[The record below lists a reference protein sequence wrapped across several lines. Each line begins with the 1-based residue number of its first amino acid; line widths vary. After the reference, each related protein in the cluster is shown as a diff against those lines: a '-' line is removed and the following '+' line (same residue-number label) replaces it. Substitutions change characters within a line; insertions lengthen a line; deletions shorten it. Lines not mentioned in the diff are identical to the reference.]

1 MYEKG
6 TSPGMHTA
14 NLHFILIIIEMI
26 FDSLKSVNYVM
37 NKCVIRV
44 YVVNCWWKYPHDDET
59 ILFVYLLKSQSF

>member
-44 YVVNCWWKYPHDDET
+44 CVVNC
-59 ILFVYLLKSQSF
+59 

>member
-1 MYEKG
+1 MKRAVNS
-6 TSPGMHTA
+6 SPDMHTA

-44 YVVNCWWKYPHDDET
+44 CVVNC
-59 ILFVYLLKSQSF
+59 